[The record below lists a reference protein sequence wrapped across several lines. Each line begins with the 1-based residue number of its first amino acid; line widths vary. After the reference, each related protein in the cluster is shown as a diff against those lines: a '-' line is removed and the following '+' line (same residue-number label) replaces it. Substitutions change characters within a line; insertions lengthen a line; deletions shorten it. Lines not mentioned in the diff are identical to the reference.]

1 MPLLDRIEKKLG
13 WLAFPGI
20 FRFYILIGVLAFAL
34 SWMRPDLGMILEF
47 DLAKIMKGEVWR
59 LVTFLF
65 APDALGGFSI
75 IGVLFLYFA
84 IIIGFL
90 INDSLEGAWGTFR
103 TSMFFYTGF
112 ISLLIGN
119 LVMPSI
125 AWSGGY
131 FYTSA
136 FFAFATLFPRYEFL
150 LFFIIPVQ
158 VRFLAILSAG
168 LLAFSAI
175 GQPIIIPFLIAAFL
189 NYILFVAIPFF
200 RGRKAIAKAASRRQK
215 FKRAGLPEAE
225 AFHRCETC
233 GRTENDAPR
242 LDFRVGGDGKEYCAD
257 HLPGQHES

>member
-1 MPLLDRIEKKLG
+1 LLDRIERKLG

-34 SWMRPDLGMILEF
+34 SWMRSDLGMILEF
-47 DLAKIMKGEVWR
+47 DLGKIMKGEVWR

-90 INDSLEGAWGTFR
+90 INDSLESAWGTFR
-103 TSMFFYTGF
+103 TSMFCYTGF
-112 ISLLIGN
+112 LSLLIGN
-119 LVMPSI
+119 LVLPSV

-150 LFFIIPVQ
+150 LFFILPVQ
-158 VRFLAILSAG
+158 VRFLAMLGAVGILITAVK
-168 LLAFSAI
+168 
-175 GQPIIIPFLIAAFL
+175 QPILIPFLVMAFL
-189 NYILFVAIPFF
+189 NYLLWVAIPFF
-200 RGRKAIAKAASRRQK
+200 RNRKALVKAAGRRK
-215 FKRAGLPEAE
+215 KLEKSKLPESE
-225 AFHRCETC
+225 TFHCCEVC
-233 GRTENDAPR
+233 GRTENDPSA
-242 LDFRVGGDGKEYCAD
+242 LGFRVGNDGKEYCTE
-257 HLPGQHES
+257 HIPGED